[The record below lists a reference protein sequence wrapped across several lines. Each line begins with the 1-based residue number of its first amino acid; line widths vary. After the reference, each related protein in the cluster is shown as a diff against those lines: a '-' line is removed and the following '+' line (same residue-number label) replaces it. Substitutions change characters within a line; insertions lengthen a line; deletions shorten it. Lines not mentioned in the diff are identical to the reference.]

1 MITGTKDN
9 ANQNMILVYIIWPL
23 LAVFESIRNYRESW
37 AKNGIWLFVIF
48 FGFTFVPR
56 EGNDSWGYVQSL
68 KELHNADMNLS
79 QLFRMLYVEGSR
91 YLDVVQL
98 LITFL
103 VSRFTGDGRILF
115 AVFGA
120 LYGFFYSRNLWI
132 IISATEGKLGMVE
145 RILLIVIAF
154 VIPIWSLNGVR
165 FWTAAHIF
173 IYGSLQI
180 LLYRNMKGFLIAA
193 FSILMHF
200 SFILPLFVLG
210 AYIVAGNRTILY
222 FVFFIVSLVISGI
235 DPLILRTALLQ
246 YLPGIFHDRIY
257 SYTNPDFIDDV
268 NYSYATATF
277 YARYYKPVMRIG
289 VSALLILV
297 FLSGKKFWN
306 SVKVKSVYSFSL
318 LFSGIINIIS
328 GLGSLGRFERV
339 AQLIGLA
346 GVFLFFY
353 IVPKNHAARRWFYV
367 FLPFLLFFLFTV
379 FRKGLNN
386 TGVYSLISNPVFTPF
401 LPNDMALIDLIK

>member
-1 MITGTKDN
+1 
-9 ANQNMILVYIIWPL
+9 MILVYLIWPL
-23 LAVFESIRNYRESW
+23 LAVYESIRNYRESW

-68 KELHNADMNLS
+68 KDMHNADMDLN

-91 YLDVVQL
+91 YLDMIQL

-120 LYGFFYSRNLWI
+120 LYGYFYSRNIWF
-132 IISATEGKLGMVE
+132 IISSTEGKLGMVE
-145 RILLIVIAF
+145 KILIIVIAF
-154 VIPIWSLNGVR
+154 VIPIWSMNGVR

-173 IYGSLQI
+173 IFGALQI

-200 SFILPLFVLG
+200 SFILPLFILG
-210 AYIVAGNRTILY
+210 AYIVAGNRTVFY
-222 FVFFIVSLVISGI
+222 FVFFVVSLVISGI
-235 DPLILRTALLQ
+235 DPLILRTVLLQ

-257 SYTNPDFIDDV
+257 SYTNPDYLDDV
-268 NYSYATATF
+268 NYAYETATF

-289 VSALLILV
+289 VSSLLILV
-297 FLSGKKFWN
+297 FISGKKFWN
-306 SVKVKSVYSFSL
+306 DVKVRSVYSFSL
-318 LFSGIINIIS
+318 LFAALMNIIS

-346 GVFLFFY
+346 GVFMFFY
-353 IVPKNHAARRWFYV
+353 ILPKNHKSRKWFYI
-367 FLPFLLFFLFTV
+367 FLPFLLFYLFTV
-379 FRKGLNN
+379 FRKGLDN
-386 TGVYSLISNPVFTPF
+386 TGIYSLISNPIFTPF